1 MYTLSYAIPINPEG
15 VEPKLTREQVWK
27 GLEMKAENALPFVNG
42 MTQCDVLERKDNT
55 ILREVTFMG
64 GQSQEFITLHAPVKV
79 QFERTD
85 GTGWID
91 NTISDSDNGLLLS
104 FTFGINFPGIADGSP
119 EEKEKGDGM
128 RGAYVGAVA
137 ATLKQ
142 VRQMVSDG
150 EL

>member
-1 MYTLSYAIPINPEG
+1 MYNLSHAIRINPEG
-15 VEPKLTREQVWK
+15 AEPKLTREQVWR

-42 MTQCDVLERKDNT
+42 MTQCDVIERTDTT

-64 GQSQEFITLHAPVKV
+64 GQSQEFITLFAPVKV
-79 QFERTD
+79 HFNRTD

-91 NTISDSDNGLLLS
+91 NTISDFDDELILT
-104 FTFGINFPGIADGSP
+104 FTFGINFPGIAEGSD
-119 EEKEKGDGM
+119 EEREKGDGM

-137 ATLKQ
+137 ATLTR
-142 VRQMVSDG
+142 VREMVAAG